1 MIKTLSR
8 YIKGYIKPSILTP
21 VFMIVE
27 VIMEILIPFLMGNIV
42 KYGIEKGD
50 FDYVIK
56 TGAIMVLC
64 AGVSFAGGVLGG
76 KFGAKASTG
85 FAHNLGKVCITIF
98 RPFLFLTL
106 INSVQR
112 DLLPDLQRMFP
123 MCRWRTR

>member
-85 FAHNLGKVCITIF
+85 FAHNLREGMYNNIQTFSFSNIDKFSTAGLVT
-98 RPFLFLTL
+98 RL
-106 INSVQR
+106 N
-112 DLLPDLQRMFP
+112 
-123 MCRWRTR
+123 WRTGNSSGQ